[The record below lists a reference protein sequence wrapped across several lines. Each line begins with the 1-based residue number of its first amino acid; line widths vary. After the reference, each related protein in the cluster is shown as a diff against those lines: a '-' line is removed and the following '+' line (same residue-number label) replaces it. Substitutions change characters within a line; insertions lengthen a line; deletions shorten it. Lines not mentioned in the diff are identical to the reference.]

1 MNLDTGREQTDKQ
14 NKKHNI
20 TQKTKITRTDE
31 LEYSNELINTFL
43 KMMRTKH
50 RYHIQNAK
58 RVFGITFIYVRSKL
72 FESEMI

>member
-20 TQKTKITRTDE
+20 TQKTKITRTDG
-31 LEYSNELINTFL
+31 LQYSNELINTFL

-50 RYHIQNAK
+50 RYHI
-58 RVFGITFIYVRSKL
+58 
-72 FESEMI
+72 